1 MHDTTPAT
9 LPVRR
14 PAFGCLTG
22 SPGTRRNDACR
33 DGIGWSSEATHDA
46 LETCL
51 RCAIRPLHVSAGKA
65 RLRRVARIDQHDW
78 HPNTRRFVL
87 HERSELGECPIGV
100 ARSLPPA
107 NRSPVA
113 DAREVFQGNPAPGVF
128 GGAHQSLADAVV
140 RVGLEARLLPSQRLQ
155 FPFGRAC
162 PAALEI
168 AATVYEGASLP
179 FDLLAGVDGG
189 VGVYSNVDDSQID
202 AEIVLHIARRNIGHV
217 ERSVQVEHSVP
228 KDEISLATQPLVASL
243 LIATKAARHQL
254 PTFQG

>member
-33 DGIGWSSEATHDA
+33 DGIGCSSEATHDA

-65 RLRRVARIDQHDW
+65 RLRRVPGINQHDG

-87 HERSELGECPIGV
+87 HERSKLGEGPIGV

-113 DAREVFQGNPAPGVF
+113 DAREVFQSNPASGVF

-140 RVGLEARLLPSQRLQ
+140 RVGLEARLLPSQRLEL
-155 FPFGRAC
+155 PFGRAC
-162 PAALEI
+162 LAALQI
-168 AATVYEGASLP
+168 AATMCKGASLL
-179 FDLLAGVDGG
+179 FDLLAGVDPG
-189 VGVYSNVDDSQID
+189 VGVYGNVDDSQID
-202 AEIVLHIARRNIGHV
+202 AEIVRHVVGRNIGHL
-217 ERSVQVEHSVP
+217 ERCVQVEYASRRMRSAWP
-228 KDEISLATQPLVASL
+228 RSLSRRAC
-243 LIATKAARHQL
+243 
-254 PTFQG
+254 